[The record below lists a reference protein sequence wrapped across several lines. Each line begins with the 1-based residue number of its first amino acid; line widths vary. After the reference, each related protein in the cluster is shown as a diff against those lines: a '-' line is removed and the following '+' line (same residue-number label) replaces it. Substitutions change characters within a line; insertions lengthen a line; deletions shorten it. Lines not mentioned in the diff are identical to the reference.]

1 MQRRKQDG
9 MHMILTGTG
18 YSPIAHRPR
27 HRARARG
34 TRLEEAARE
43 GEAGPASSGDGVDVE
58 L

>member
-1 MQRRKQDG
+1 

-43 GEAGPASSGDGVDVE
+43 GEAGSASSGDGVDVE